1 MRAEFRAPSLLIDSE
16 AVEFGRWM
24 GGPFRLKNELQ
35 TVRIVTIR
43 RKPPTKNRNLPQT
56 VFFENR

>member
-1 MRAEFRAPSLLIDSE
+1 MRAEFRVPSFMIESE
-16 AVEFGRWM
+16 VGEFGRWT
-24 GGPFRLKNELQ
+24 GGPFRLKNEPQ
-35 TVRIVTIR
+35 AVRIVTIR

>member
-1 MRAEFRAPSLLIDSE
+1 MRAEFRAPSLMIESE
-16 AVEFGRWM
+16 AVEFGRWIR
-24 GGPFRLKNELQ
+24 GLFRREAELL
-35 TVRIVTIR
+35 TVEIVTAC

>member
-1 MRAEFRAPSLLIDSE
+1 MIESE
-16 AVEFGRWM
+16 VGEFGRWT
-24 GGPFRLKNELQ
+24 GGPFRLKNEPQ
-35 TVRIVTIR
+35 AVRIVTIR